1 MAGEEKQLVV
11 EETTVVPGKMEFR
24 LISPTESNFL
34 KHIEWNKEELL
45 AAVRSKVALYEGIV
59 YTEET
64 VKTAKNDRAE
74 LNNLVKAID
83 ERRKKVKEVINQPY
97 AEFEKELKEITD
109 LIKKQSAEIDEQ
121 VKAFE
126 TAEKEEKRAKIMEA
140 YEKAVG
146 NLAEILPFSK
156 VFDQRYLNKTCKLE
170 SAIAD
175 VQKKIE
181 QVKTD
186 LETIESVC
194 GKYKLN
200 AKDIYV
206 RTLDLSKAMAEEKRL
221 KDLEEKLEAERIQKE
236 KAAEE
241 RRKAEAERIRKE
253 EEQKEIERQKKAE
266 EERIAAEK
274 TEAEKKQS
282 VPEMSQDVPTEQV
295 AVPEKAEIVPVQEPE
310 PAVDPFTQPQPIP
323 EKKCRAKFFAI
334 GTKEQLKELVGY
346 MKENGIKY
354 GKVE

>member
-1 MAGEEKQLVV
+1 MAGEEKQIVV

-140 YEKAVG
+140 YEKAVDCKG
-146 NLAEILPFSK
+146 EGDGSNHKIH
-156 VFDQRYLNKTCKLE
+156 RY
-170 SAIAD
+170 
-175 VQKKIE
+175 
-181 QVKTD
+181 
-186 LETIESVC
+186 
-194 GKYKLN
+194 
-200 AKDIYV
+200 
-206 RTLDLSKAMAEEKRL
+206 
-221 KDLEEKLEAERIQKE
+221 AERRGVQLHGDGRL
-236 KAAEE
+236 AAYSDD
-241 RRKAEAERIRKE
+241 RRYFWCNEFGGGFWRRPGNH
-253 EEQKEIERQKKAE
+253 Q
-266 EERIAAEK
+266 
-274 TEAEKKQS
+274 
-282 VPEMSQDVPTEQV
+282 
-295 AVPEKAEIVPVQEPE
+295 
-310 PAVDPFTQPQPIP
+310 
-323 EKKCRAKFFAI
+323 
-334 GTKEQLKELVGY
+334 
-346 MKENGIKY
+346 
-354 GKVE
+354 